1 MEDKRYFLAV
11 DLGATSGRTI
21 VGALSG
27 GRLALEELTRFP
39 NIMVEKD
46 GHFYWDIHALHAS
59 VLKGLKEAAAR
70 GIRLESIGVDT
81 WGVDVAFVGEDG
93 ELLGLPYSYR
103 DPRTEGVPERFFRE
117 MSRERL
123 YALTGIQI
131 MNFNTLFQLY
141 AMKQAGDPA
150 LAAAR
155 KVLFMPDAL
164 SYLLTGEMV
173 TEYTIASTSQL
184 LNPVT
189 RQFDDGLLAAA
200 GLTAGHFGRMVMPG
214 TPVGTLSPAARRA
227 TGLGAVPVVAVA
239 GHDTASAVMAIPAAS
254 ERVAY
259 LSSGT
264 WSLMGIE
271 APRPILTDE
280 SYRLNFTNE
289 GGANGKTRFLKN
301 ICGMW
306 LLERCREEWGNAPEH
321 AHAALVDAALAA
333 PPFRC
338 LINPDAARFANPP
351 SMLAAIRDYCLET
364 GQPEP
369 LTPGEVTRC
378 ILESLAARYKQVFD
392 QLRAFSGTP
401 LDVLHVVGGGS
412 KNALLN
418 AFTANALGVPVVAGP
433 SEATALGNIILQA
446 TAAGFVP
453 DFAAAR
459 ALIRDSVEPTTFL
472 PGAGEDWEAAHALFL
487 KNYKE

>member
-1 MEDKRYFLAV
+1 MENKGYFLAV
-11 DLGATSGRTI
+11 DLGATSGRVI
-21 VGALSG
+21 AGSFPG
-27 GRLALEELTRFP
+27 GRLALEELARFP
-39 NIMVEKD
+39 NALVERD
-46 GHFYWDIHALHAS
+46 GHFYWDIHALHAAI
-59 VLKGLKEAAAR
+59 LDGLKEAAAR
-70 GIRLESIGVDT
+70 GARPASIGVDT
-81 WGVDVAFVGEDG
+81 WGVDVAFVGGDG
-93 ELLGLPYSYR
+93 GLLGLPYSYR
-103 DPRTEGVPERFFRE
+103 DPRTAGAPERFFRE

-123 YALTGIQI
+123 YSLTGIQI

-141 AMKQAGDPA
+141 TMKRAGDPA

-155 KVLFMPDAL
+155 KVLFMPDAF

-184 LNPVT
+184 LDPVT
-189 RQFDDGLLAAA
+189 RRFDDGLLAAA

-214 TPVGTLSPAARRA
+214 TPVGVLSPAARRA
-227 TGLGAVPVVAVA
+227 TGLGPVPVVAVA
-239 GHDTASAVMAIPAAS
+239 GHDTASAVMAVPAAS

-271 APRPILTDE
+271 SPRPILTGE

-289 GGANGKTRFLKN
+289 GGANGKIRFLKN

-306 LLERCREEWGNAPEH
+306 LLERCREEWGDAPEYS
-321 AHAALVDAALAA
+321 HAALIDAALAA

-351 SMLAAIRDYCLET
+351 SMLAAIRDYCRET

-369 LTPGEVTRC
+369 ATPGEVTRC
-378 ILESLAARYKQVFD
+378 ILESLAARYRQVFD

-418 AFTANALGVPVVAGP
+418 TFTANALGVPVVAGP
-433 SEATALGNIILQA
+433 SEATAIGNIMVQA
-446 TAAGFVP
+446 TAAGLVP

-459 ALIRDSVEPTTFL
+459 ALIRDSVEPVTFL
-472 PGAGEDWEAAHALFL
+472 PVPGEGWDEAHALFL
-487 KNYKE
+487 KNYRE